1 MKQGCGGFPAPPRA
15 EAVLRER
22 EWYSPSPRW
31 FPLGK
36 SGKCQ
41 ASFTCLNTVRSA
53 VWLMNERLWKRK
65 EQQKHAY
72 CELNSSAH
80 TKLTSAPVYSRPP
93 HAHTPVGKR
102 AGLSHP
108 LGALFFPLGCF
119 AVAGQDKN
127 ARNAK
132 SRHAALCP
140 VPVCPPW
147 LPPASLARHKNRIF
161 TRATSDIH
169 SHTSCYQE
177 KTLSQRLEWALINC
191 VATGTSL
198 WGRGESTHS

>member
-1 MKQGCGGFPAPPRA
+1 MS
-15 EAVLRER
+15 
-22 EWYSPSPRW
+22 W
-31 FPLGK
+31 
-36 SGKCQ
+36 
-41 ASFTCLNTVRSA
+41 
-53 VWLMNERLWKRK
+53 RLWKRK
-65 EQQKHAY
+65 EQQKHVY

-80 TKLTSAPVYSRPP
+80 TRITSGPVYPCPP

-108 LGALFFPLGCF
+108 ERALFFPLGCF
-119 AVAGQDKN
+119 AVPGQDRN

-132 SRHAALCP
+132 SRHTALCP
-140 VPVCPPW
+140 VPAAPPRP
-147 LPPASLARHKNRIF
+147 PPASLARRKNRIF

-198 WGRGESTHS
+198 WGCGESTRS